1 MTLRA
6 DVRVIVTT
14 NRDLADWVSRRRFRE
29 DLFFRV
35 SVLPVTLPPLRD
47 RREDIPELVEH
58 FVGRI
63 VRREGSTPKK
73 MTARA
78 LQVMETYHWP
88 GNVRE
93 LQNVCERAVVLCQE
107 EEMDAPLIEP
117 WLGTETRLEGANR
130 PMRPGHMMEDMERAL
145 IEQTLVRFNGH
156 REKTAK
162 ALGIG
167 VRTLG
172 MKLKA
177 WREEAAAAAQQEALQ
192 QSQRR
197 AG

>member
-1 MTLRA
+1 L
-6 DVRVIVTT
+6 IEY
-14 NRDLADWVSRRRFRE
+14 F
-29 DLFFRV
+29 
-35 SVLPVTLPPLRD
+35 
-47 RREDIPELVEH
+47 I
-58 FVGRI
+58 GRI
-63 VRREGSTPKK
+63 VRREGTPPRKVSG
-73 MTARA
+73 RA
-78 LQVMETYHWP
+78 LAVMENYHWP

-93 LQNVCERAVVLCQE
+93 LQNICERAVVLCQDE
-107 EEMDAPLIEP
+107 QIEASLIEP
-117 WLGTETRLEGANR
+117 WLATETRLEGGNR
-130 PMRPGHMMEDMERAL
+130 PLRPGHMVEDMERAL

-172 MKLKA
+172 MKLKK
-177 WREEAAAAAQQEALQ
+177 WREEAQAALQ